1 MIRSISIRYAIPGL
15 FAILIAVALGI
26 TAFLGFRS
34 GQQAVED
41 LATRLGKEKSVRIAE
56 HVVSFLETPQLFHQV
71 NLAAIDSG
79 SLDLSDYEELERSF
93 YNQVYITDAVPYVYL
108 GTEEGYFL
116 GVDKTFGEGEAVF
129 KIVGPDTAGERYT
142 YALDEEGNRIEEL
155 TDERGNYDPRIRPW
169 YQAGAE
175 MGKATWSEIYVFSAR
190 PVLGISPV
198 APVYDEDGNLKGV
211 LGIDLTLSE
220 LTDFLR
226 TIEISPT
233 GEAYIMEHNGELVAL
248 SSEELPFFTNDE
260 GNQQQLLATE
270 SADLVISSTA
280 QTLVEEF
287 GSFEAIN
294 TSQVTMTIDGELQY
308 VQVHEVNDGRG
319 LNWLIVVIIPAKDF
333 MGPVIANLRNTALLG
348 LLVLV
353 VATGIGAA
361 TARYII
367 RPLLKVIDVADA
379 IEDGN
384 YDLEPLEAVSERTDE
399 LGNLARVFR
408 DMAQEVYRRE
418 QALKK
423 QVRELELMIKV
434 DEEKKAEQVSEIVDS
449 DFFRDLQ
456 VKARTLRQ
464 QRDNRDDEG
473 TAADTA
479 GEKASSD

>member
-1 MIRSISIRYAIPGL
+1 
-15 FAILIAVALGI
+15 
-26 TAFLGFRS
+26 
-34 GQQAVED
+34 
-41 LATRLGKEKSVRIAE
+41 
-56 HVVSFLETPQLFHQV
+56 
-71 NLAAIDSG
+71 
-79 SLDLSDYEELERSF
+79 
-93 YNQVYITDAVPYVYL
+93 
-108 GTEEGYFL
+108 
-116 GVDKTFGEGEAVF
+116 
-129 KIVGPDTAGERYT
+129 
-142 YALDEEGNRIEEL
+142 
-155 TDERGNYDPRIRPW
+155 
-169 YQAGAE
+169 
-175 MGKATWSEIYVFSAR
+175 
-190 PVLGISPV
+190 
-198 APVYDEDGNLKGV
+198 
-211 LGIDLTLSE
+211 
-220 LTDFLR
+220 
-226 TIEISPT
+226 
-233 GEAYIMEHNGELVAL
+233 
-248 SSEELPFFTNDE
+248 
-260 GNQQQLLATE
+260 
-270 SADLVISSTA
+270 
-280 QTLVEEF
+280 
-287 GSFEAIN
+287 
-294 TSQVTMTIDGELQY
+294 
-308 VQVHEVNDGRG
+308 
-319 LNWLIVVIIPAKDF
+319 
-333 MGPVIANLRNTALLG
+333 